1 MKALVAENVGKTY
14 ANGVEALKNVSF
26 EIEEG
31 DFFSLLGPNGAGK
44 TTFIGIIS
52 GLVNKSAGRIRVFG
66 RDIDQSPDDAKSL
79 IGVVPQEFNF
89 NIFEKTMDIVVSQ
102 AGYYGVPRSVAIPET
117 EKILQQLGLWE
128 KRNTKSMQLSGGMKR
143 RLMIARALAH
153 KPKLLILD
161 EPTAGVD
168 IELRRGM
175 WEFLKKIT
183 AEGVTIILTTHYL
196 EEAEQLSKHVAI
208 IDHGVVVKQGS
219 VKELLSGLESQ
230 TFVFD
235 TKESVSSNLEK
246 EFRAYSF
253 KKIDHNTFEVSVN
266 DQHPLNA
273 LLIELQNQGVVIE
286 SFRNKINRLEEV
298 FVDIVNSSRN
308 KKND

>member
-14 ANGVEALKNVSF
+14 SNGVEALKKVSL

-52 GLVNKSAGRIRVFG
+52 GLVTKSIGSVRVFG

-89 NIFEKTMDIVVSQ
+89 SIFEKVADIVVNQ
-102 AGYYGVPRSVAIPET
+102 AGYYGVPRSVAIIET
-117 EKILQQLGLWE
+117 EKVLRDLGLWE
-128 KRNTKSMQLSGGMKR
+128 KRNEISMKLSGGMKR

-175 WEFLKKIT
+175 WEFLKKMT
-183 AEGVTIILTTHYL
+183 DEGITIIMTTHYL

-208 IDHGVVVKQGS
+208 IDHGTVVKQGS
-219 VKELLSGLESQ
+219 VKELLSGLQSQ
-230 TFVFD
+230 TFIFD
-235 TKESVSSNLEK
+235 VKQSLNSGIAEALKE
-246 EFRAYSF
+246 YSF
-253 KKIDHNTFEVSVN
+253 KQIDSTSFEASIN
-266 DQHPLNA
+266 EMHPLNA
-273 LLIELQNQGVVIE
+273 LLLELQNKSIIIE
-286 SFRNKINRLEEV
+286 GFRNKTNRLEEV
-298 FVDIVNSSRN
+298 FVDIIESSRN
-308 KKND
+308 NKS

>member
-14 ANGVEALKNVSF
+14 SNGVEALKNVSLQ
-26 EIEEG
+26 IEEG

-52 GLVNKSAGRIRVFG
+52 GLVTKSIGSVRVFG

-89 NIFEKTMDIVVSQ
+89 SIFEKVADIVVNQ
-102 AGYYGVPRSVAIPET
+102 AGYYGVPRSVAIIET
-117 EKILQQLGLWE
+117 EKVLRDLGLWE
-128 KRNTKSMQLSGGMKR
+128 KRNEISMKLSGGMKR

-175 WEFLKKIT
+175 WEFLKKMT
-183 AEGVTIILTTHYL
+183 DEGITIIMTTHYL

-208 IDHGVVVKQGS
+208 IDHGTVVKQGS
-219 VKELLSGLESQ
+219 VKELLSGLQSQ
-230 TFVFD
+230 TFIFD
-235 TKESVSSNLEK
+235 VKQSLNNGIAEALKE
-246 EFRAYSF
+246 YSF
-253 KKIDHNTFEVSVN
+253 KQIDSTSFEASIN
-266 DQHPLNA
+266 EMHPLNA
-273 LLIELQNQGVVIE
+273 LLLELQNKNIIIE
-286 SFRNKINRLEEV
+286 GFRNKTNRLEEV
-298 FVDIVNSSRN
+298 FVDIIESSRN
-308 KKND
+308 NKS